1 MLSKATLMKSIIQ
14 TPTPDLKKSLEYYQK
29 LKFEVFN
36 EQSPTLVSDGKAV
49 IEINPE
55 RTARAG
61 VKLFAN
67 DWQRELASLRR
78 EFSVHAIDNGFVVGD
93 PSGVWVYLMCVSGP
107 EIEQK
112 AESSSITGNL
122 AGLSIETLDIGKSQE
137 LWQILG
143 FEPNAGDADKGWV
156 SLTNGELTISL
167 MAPLACPHLFFNP
180 SLTYFN
186 GVKNP
191 ELIAKVREAGVQIAE
206 EVTIFNE
213 QGEVDNLVLQD
224 PGGLGIFMFND

>member
-1 MLSKATLMKSIIQ
+1 
-14 TPTPDLKKSLEYYQK
+14 

-107 EIEQK
+107 
-112 AESSSITGNL
+112 
-122 AGLSIETLDIGKSQE
+122 
-137 LWQILG
+137 
-143 FEPNAGDADKGWV
+143 
-156 SLTNGELTISL
+156 
-167 MAPLACPHLFFNP
+167 
-180 SLTYFN
+180 
-186 GVKNP
+186 
-191 ELIAKVREAGVQIAE
+191 
-206 EVTIFNE
+206 
-213 QGEVDNLVLQD
+213 
-224 PGGLGIFMFND
+224 